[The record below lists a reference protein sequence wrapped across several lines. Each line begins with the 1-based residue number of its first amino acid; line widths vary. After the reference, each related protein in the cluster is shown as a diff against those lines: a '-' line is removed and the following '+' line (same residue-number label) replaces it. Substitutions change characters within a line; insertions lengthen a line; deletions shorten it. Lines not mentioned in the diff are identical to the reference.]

1 MAKNSRPDK
10 GRTRLHEIVSKGN
23 PLTIVAVVLAVLFAV
38 ALWKVPQLQVRYAKD
53 VQAKDRF
60 NSENEARKT
69 LATILGGIVVLAGA
83 YFTWQNVQLAKEGQ
97 VTDRFAKAI
106 EQVGAVD
113 GSGNKK
119 LEVRLGGIYALE
131 RIANQS
137 ERDYWPIMEVLTAY
151 VRENTPYKPQESI
164 DYSQAAPVT
173 AAPVTAAPVTRPLPI
188 DIQAIL
194 TVISR
199 RDRKY
204 EPKGKFL
211 DLRGADLEEAILSP
225 ADLVNVNFRGTNL
238 RKADLHGA
246 VLDDANLSGANL
258 SGADLIGA
266 NLPGADLSKA
276 DLGRA
281 NASGAN
287 LRNAKIIWAQ
297 VGATNFSGADLRN
310 AKIEGNFAANLRNA
324 NLSGADLSKGYVN
337 GADLSGANLS
347 GANLGGASIPG
358 VGDLVGTGI
367 YRARLAGANVHGA
380 NFTRARVSDTDLR
393 EVRGLTQEQVDV
405 ATGNSGTQLP
415 DNLHRP
421 ESWEKN

>member
-106 EQVGAVD
+106 EQLGAVD